1 VRLLLDTYA
10 FLWWVADDERL
21 SRTAAAA
28 IADGGNEVFVSAAS
42 AWEVVVKAGL
52 GRLEVP
58 EPVDRWLPDQLE
70 RNAFAPLPITMGHAL
85 GLSSLPPLHRDP
97 FDRVLVA
104 QAVHERMALV
114 SGDGAFSGYPVEV
127 VW

>member
-1 VRLLLDTYA
+1 LLLDTHA

-21 SRTAAAA
+21 SRAAAAA
-28 IADGGNEVFVSAAS
+28 IADGANEAFVSAAS

-58 EPVDRWLPDQLE
+58 EPVDRWLPAQLE
-70 RNAFAPLPITMGHAL
+70 QNALVPLPITMGHTL
-85 GLSSLPPLHRDP
+85 GVSSLPPLHRDP

-114 SGDGAFSGYPVEV
+114 SGDAAFSGYPVDV